1 MIYLYVI
8 ALHDAFI
15 QISEDLLKLNFPSLK
30 IKSTL
35 VLSIHNKSTMDT
47 GAVEKWEVMLPI
59 PYMHSA
65 LAKPTQIPLLGY
77 KKKLQKKS
85 YTAREK
91 TMFK

>member
-1 MIYLYVI
+1 
-8 ALHDAFI
+8 
-15 QISEDLLKLNFPSLK
+15 
-30 IKSTL
+30 
-35 VLSIHNKSTMDT
+35 MDT